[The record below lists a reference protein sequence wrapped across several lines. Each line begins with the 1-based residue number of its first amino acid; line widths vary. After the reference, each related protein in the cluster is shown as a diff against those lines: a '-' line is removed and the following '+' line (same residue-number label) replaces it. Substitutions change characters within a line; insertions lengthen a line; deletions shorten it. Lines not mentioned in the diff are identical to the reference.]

1 MLDKPPLLAVGHGFA
16 NIVPDPEGEV
26 LGVLF
31 ELADADL
38 AHVEFSEGVR
48 IGNYDAVDVEVWPLG
63 AGEPLRARSL
73 STARRDTSLQ
83 PSLRYMAL
91 LIEGAL
97 EHGLPDEYVAALRAI
112 PAVEESA
119 EAAALRPLIDR
130 AMKRGG

>member
-1 MLDKPPLLAVGHGFA
+1 
-16 NIVPDPEGEV
+16 V

-38 AHVEFSEGVR
+38 EHVEFSEGVR
-48 IGNYDAVDVEVWPLG
+48 IGNYDVVDVEVWPLG
-63 AGEPLRARSL
+63 NGEPLRARSL
-73 STARRDTSLQ
+73 SSARRDPSLQ

-130 AMKRGG
+130 AMKRNPR